1 MRRGKPNRFITG
13 HNTRGKRKD
22 YPILTCEQCGQSFT
36 LRPSAAK
43 HRQFCNIDCRNAY
56 NRKQIG
62 PLNRSYSRIPL
73 ACALCGTVTFHQ
85 KSDIRGGRIPY
96 CSIECGKEA
105 RRQKLK
111 ALGHARTKPHC
122 WNHGKTAALARDN
135 RSCRICGFSMAVHA
149 HHIEHRANGGSNH
162 VSNMIT
168 LCPNHHALAHAGHLS
183 KDELK
188 SYISRLPTTIIV
200 PR

>member
-1 MRRGKPNRFITG
+1 
-13 HNTRGKRKD
+13 
-22 YPILTCEQCGQSFT
+22 
-36 LRPSAAK
+36 
-43 HRQFCNIDCRNAY
+43 
-56 NRKQIG
+56 
-62 PLNRSYSRIPL
+62 
-73 ACALCGTVTFHQ
+73 
-85 KSDIRGGRIPY
+85 
-96 CSIECGKEA
+96 
-105 RRQKLK
+105 
-111 ALGHARTKPHC
+111 
-122 WNHGKTAALARDN
+122 
-135 RSCRICGFSMAVHA
+135 MAVHA